1 MEATMPGKSP
11 SIDYDRG
18 GHNPRPS
25 KSTPRKQVGPMPTS
39 GDDKKGKDSDQKKIH
54 EKARE
59 E

>member
-1 MEATMPGKSP
+1 MSGKSP
-11 SIDYDRG
+11 SINHSRG

-39 GDDKKGKDSDQKKIH
+39 GDDKKGSESVKKKIH
-54 EKARE
+54 EKVRE

>member
-1 MEATMPGKSP
+1 MSGKNP
-11 SIDYDRG
+11 SIDPSRG

-39 GDDKKGKDSDQKKIH
+39 GDGKKGNVSVKKKIH
-54 EKARE
+54 EKVRE